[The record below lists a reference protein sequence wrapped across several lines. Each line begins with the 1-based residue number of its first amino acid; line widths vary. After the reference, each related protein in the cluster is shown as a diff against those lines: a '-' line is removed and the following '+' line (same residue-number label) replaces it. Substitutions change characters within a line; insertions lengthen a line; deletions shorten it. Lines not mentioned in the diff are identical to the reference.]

1 MTFTLLSKIC
11 PLFGGRLVDALLF
24 SLLVIVSS
32 GSSWASD
39 PSPSLKSV
47 SALDPISSHSTF
59 RPVNSQYGVL
69 ASSEGNIQIVEFPQ
83 DLHQAVVFGR
93 KSNGQRPASHIKA
106 SVLTLTVV
114 GLLARNLIVNVSTG
128 SWGLFAFALILYF
141 FEAFFSSTRRYL
153 SNMSEPSMVLDKVA
167 NLTKQPPIAR
177 WDLEC
182 YHYQRRYRASRQD
195 RSHESQK
202 VITYRARH
210 FFSFKDWKDITS
222 IKELVQSLEY
232 DPLKPFVKVTFIKL
246 MAFADEATH
255 QNYLDQQAFFYA
267 REGNRDIFMDTSTSL
282 DITGFLPKMLAVRSI
297 LNAPTG
303 KFRMSWYWVFTG
315 LLLTVPYRMWF
326 ASQCDEI
333 AVVIAKE
340 VQI

>member
-1 MTFTLLSKIC
+1 
-11 PLFGGRLVDALLF
+11 VDVLLF
-24 SLLVIVSS
+24 SLVFIFSA
-32 GSSWASD
+32 GSSLASEA
-39 PSPSLKSV
+39 SPSSKPV
-47 SALDPISSHSTF
+47 SALVPSGSQSTF

-69 ASSEGNIQIVEFPQ
+69 ASSEGNIQIVEFPR

-106 SVLTLTVV
+106 SALTLTVI
-114 GLLARNLIVNVSTG
+114 GLLARNLIVNASAG
-128 SWGLFAFALILYF
+128 SWGLFAVALLLYF
-141 FEAFFSSTRRYL
+141 FEAFFCSTRRYL

-167 NLTKQPPIAR
+167 TLTEQPPIAR

-182 YHYQRRYRASRQD
+182 YHYHRRYRPSRQD

-202 VITYRARH
+202 VITYRARY
-210 FFSFKDWKDITS
+210 FFSFQDWKDVTS
-222 IKELVQSLEY
+222 IKKLVQSLEY

-282 DITGFLPKMLAVRSI
+282 DITGFLPKMLAVRTI

-303 KFRMSWYWVFTG
+303 KFQMSWYWLFTG

-340 VQI
+340 VHI